1 MLMITGNLIYFYK
14 TSISVLLWEVC
25 TLDTMMNNLCIT
37 YILKCM
43 EYFGV
48 LITQEC
54 IMMLIKEYSNTE
66 TLA

>member
-1 MLMITGNLIYFYK
+1 MLMITGNIIYFYK
-14 TSISVLLWEVC
+14 TSISILLWEVC
-25 TLDTMMNNLCIT
+25 ALDTMMNNLCIT

-43 EYFGV
+43 EYFRF

-54 IMMLIKEYSNTE
+54 VMMLIKEYSNTE